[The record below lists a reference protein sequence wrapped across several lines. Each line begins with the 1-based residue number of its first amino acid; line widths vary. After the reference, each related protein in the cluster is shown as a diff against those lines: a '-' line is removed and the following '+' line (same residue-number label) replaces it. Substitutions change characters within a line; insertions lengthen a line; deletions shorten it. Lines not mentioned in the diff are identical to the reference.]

1 MHQTRK
7 TLGLGACALGLALA
21 GLVPGQASASPTEEK
36 RVAQLE
42 EKLAAS
48 MALIEQLSARL
59 EKIEGARLTPASAP
73 PAASPAHIETQ
84 ARIDNIERDL
94 SRISDIAVSRRE
106 LGVPLHGFADV
117 GYFHSSNDRNGR
129 AGGFAI
135 GNLDVYLTPSLGDRV
150 KSIIELVFEYGPDNN
165 ALATDLE
172 RLQFGYTFSD
182 ALTVWAGRFHTPY
195 GNWNTAF
202 HHGQQ
207 IQTAASRPR
216 FVEFEDK
223 GGILPAHAV
232 GMMATGTMRAGT
244 GKLGYDV
251 YVANGNRIADGVL
264 DFNPYQDD
272 NANKMVGANVRYAFA
287 GELDGLTVGAHAMR
301 QQVSEVGA
309 VNAVLGT
316 TSMNMAGVYTVLDRD
331 DWEVI
336 SEYYRFRNKDLSG
349 QTGTYSSW
357 AGFAQIGYTFS
368 NRFTPYLRWEKA
380 SLDQRDHYFAAQE
393 SGRSYQR
400 KVVGLRYALNPLTAI
415 KFEFNHGT
423 EMLTDL
429 IPFTS
434 NEARLQF
441 AIRF

>member
-1 MHQTRK
+1 MHQNRK

-21 GLVPGQASASPTEEK
+21 GLIPGQASASSSEEK

-42 EKLAAS
+42 DKLAAS

-59 EKIEGARLTPASAP
+59 EKIEGARLTLA
-73 PAASPAHIETQ
+73 PAAPVASSAHIDTQ
-84 ARIDNIERDL
+84 ERIDNIERDV
-94 SRISDIAVSRRE
+94 SRMADLAVNRRE
-106 LGVPLHGFADV
+106 LGVPLHGFADL
-117 GYFHSSNDRNGR
+117 GYVHSSNDRNGR
-129 AGGFAI
+129 SGGFAL
-135 GNLDVYLTPSLGDRV
+135 GNLDVYLTPSLGERV

-232 GMMATGTMRAGT
+232 GMMATGTVRAGT
-244 GKLGYDV
+244 GKLGYDA

-272 NANKMVGANVRYAFA
+272 NANKMVGANVRYAFGGA
-287 GELDGLTVGAHAMR
+287 LDGLTLGAHAMR

-309 VNAVLGT
+309 VNEVLGT
-316 TSMNMAGVYTVLDRD
+316 SSINMTGAYAVLDRD

-349 QTGTYSSW
+349 ATGTHASW
-357 AGFAQIGYTFS
+357 AGFGQIGYTFA
-368 NRFTPYLRWEKA
+368 NRFTPYARWEKA
-380 SLDQRDHYFAAQE
+380 SLDQSDRYFAAQE

-400 KVVGLRYALNPLTAI
+400 KVVGLRYALNPFTAI

-423 EMLTDL
+423 DILTDL
-429 IPFTS
+429 IPFTY

>member
-1 MHQTRK
+1 MHPPPK
-7 TLGLGACALGLALA
+7 TSRLFAGALSLALI
-21 GLVPGQASASPTEEK
+21 GLFPGHAWASAAEEQ
-36 RVAQLE
+36 RVLLLE
-42 EKLAAS
+42 QKLAAS
-48 MALIEQLSARL
+48 MALIDQLSQRL
-59 EKIEGARLTPASAP
+59 EKIEGTRTSVAPAVPPASTADS
-73 PAASPAHIETQ
+73 ATQ
-84 ARIDNIERDL
+84 ARLDNIER
-94 SRISDIAVSRRE
+94 AVGAVADNAVTRRE

-117 GYFHSSNDRNGR
+117 GYAHSSNDRNGR
-129 AGGFAI
+129 SGGFAL

-195 GNWNTAF
+195 GFWNTAF

-232 GMMATGTMRAGT
+232 GVMASGSMHAGS
-244 GKLGYDV
+244 GKLGYDA

-272 NANKMVGANVRYAFA
+272 NANKLVGANVHYAFA
-287 GELDGLTVGAHAMR
+287 GALDGLTVGAHAFR
-301 QQVSEVGA
+301 QQVGEVGA
-309 VNAVLGT
+309 ANEKLGS
-316 TSMNMAGVYTVLDRD
+316 TSVNMAGAYAVLDRD

-336 SEYYRFRNKDLSG
+336 SEYYRFRNKDISG
-349 QTGTYSSW
+349 NTGTHTSW
-357 AGFAQIGYTFS
+357 AAFAQLGYSFA
-368 NRFTPYLRWEKA
+368 NQLTPYVRWEKA
-380 SLDQRDHYFAAQE
+380 SLNQADRYFAAQQ

-400 KVVGLRYALNPLTAI
+400 KVAGLRYALSPLTSL

-423 EMLTDL
+423 EILTDL
-429 IPFTS
+429 IPFNS